1 MYSDLPLY
9 QGLRRKLV
17 GYLRSQ
23 GITDERVLSAVEK
36 VPRHLFLESGLWEH
50 AYEDRALPIAAG
62 QTISQPYTVAF
73 QTQLLQVEP
82 GCKVLEI
89 GTGSGYQAAI
99 LAELG
104 AEVYS
109 IERVRELYERSRRIL
124 QALGYKVHLRW
135 GDGRLGWPTY
145 APYDRILLT
154 AAAPEIPPALIMQLA
169 EGGQLVAPRGAPNT
183 TQEMILLTKRNGQLQ
198 ESHHGHFRFV
208 PLQ

>member
-1 MYSDLPLY
+1 MDPPRY

-17 GYLRSQ
+17 AHLRAQ
-23 GITDERVLSAVEK
+23 GITDERVLAAIEK
-36 VPRHLFLESGLWEH
+36 VPRHVFLESGLWEH
-50 AYEDRALPIAAG
+50 AYEDRALPIAGG

-104 AEVYS
+104 VEVYS

-145 APYDRILLT
+145 APYERILLT
-154 AAAPEIPPALIMQLA
+154 AAAPEVPPALINQLA
-169 EGGQLVAPRGAPNT
+169 EGGRLVAPLGAPHS
-183 TQEMILLTKRNGQLQ
+183 TQEMICLSKQASQLQ
-198 ESHHGHFRFV
+198 ETRHGHFRFV
-208 PLQ
+208 PLE

>member
-1 MYSDLPLY
+1 MYSDLPRY

-17 GYLRSQ
+17 RYLRSQ
-23 GITDERVLSAVEK
+23 GIADERVLAALEK

-50 AYEDRALPIAAG
+50 AYEDRALPIAGG

-154 AAAPEIPPALIMQLA
+154 AAAPEIPQALIPQLA
-169 EGGQLVAPRGAPNT
+169 EGGRLVAPRGAPHT
-183 TQEMILLTKRNGQLQ
+183 TQEMIRLVKQNNQLQ
-198 ESHHGHFRFV
+198 ESQHGHFRFV
-208 PLQ
+208 PLE

>member
-1 MYSDLPLY
+1 MDPPRY

-17 GYLRSQ
+17 AHLRAQ
-23 GITDERVLSAVEK
+23 GITDERVLAAIEK
-36 VPRHLFLESGLWEH
+36 VPRHVFLESGLWEH
-50 AYEDRALPIAAG
+50 AYEDRALPIAGG

-104 AEVYS
+104 VEVYS

-145 APYDRILLT
+145 APYERILLT
-154 AAAPEIPPALIMQLA
+154 AAAPEVPPALINQLA
-169 EGGQLVAPRGAPNT
+169 EGGRLVAPRGAPHSM
-183 TQEMILLTKRNGQLQ
+183 QEMICLSKQAGQLQ
-198 ESHHGHFRFV
+198 ETRHGHFRFV
-208 PLQ
+208 PLE